1 MVVVWFSYLRPYYE
15 QDACPARLRFVS
27 FPARVKAARLSAFQ
41 PPHPLPTSG
50 MRKTALL
57 GFFSGVV
64 LGCLFGAV
72 MGVSSGGNDRP
83 QEEMLGVNPNT
94 GKPQLHIKG
103 KPEIK

>member
-1 MVVVWFSYLRPYYE
+1 
-15 QDACPARLRFVS
+15 
-27 FPARVKAARLSAFQ
+27 
-41 PPHPLPTSG
+41 

-57 GFFSGVV
+57 GFFIGVA

-72 MGVSSGGNDRP
+72 IGVAPEGNDNQQP
-83 QEEMLGVNPNT
+83 EMLSVNART

>member
-1 MVVVWFSYLRPYYE
+1 
-15 QDACPARLRFVS
+15 
-27 FPARVKAARLSAFQ
+27 
-41 PPHPLPTSG
+41 

-57 GFFSGVV
+57 GFFIGVV

-72 MGVSSGGNDRP
+72 MGVVPGGSDRP
-83 QEEMLGVNPNT
+83 QQEMLSVNAST